1 MRGRLPSGP
10 EFVAKLPGHEQ
21 AKQRLQI
28 VLETLAGTL
37 RVHEACARLN
47 LSEQRFEQLRIEALQ
62 GAIAALEPKPLG
74 RRPAPAE
81 LEELAQLQAQ
91 VADLQA
97 QLELAAVQTEV
108 AAIVPPTILP
118 AEKKSLLRRPKVRRQ
133 WKR

>member
-1 MRGRLPSGP
+1 MRGRHPSGP

-37 RVHEACARLN
+37 RVQEACARLN

-74 RRPAPAE
+74 RRPSVAE
-81 LEELAQLQAQ
+81 QEELTQLKAQ

-97 QLELAAVQTEV
+97 QLEMATVRTEV
-108 AAIVPPTILP
+108 AAILPQTIIP
-118 AEKKSLLRRPKVRRQ
+118 AEKKSLLRLPKRRIK
-133 WKR
+133 WKH